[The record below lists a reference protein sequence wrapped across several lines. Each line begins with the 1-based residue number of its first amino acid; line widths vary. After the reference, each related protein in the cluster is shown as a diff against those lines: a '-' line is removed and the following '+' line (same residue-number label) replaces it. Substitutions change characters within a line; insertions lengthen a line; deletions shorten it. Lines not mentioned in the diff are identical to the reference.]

1 MDLREIYYGVGMWI
15 ELAKNLVQ
23 RQILI
28 IAMLEVQVLLQNRLA
43 QQQTRLTVQ
52 LKDATT

>member
-1 MDLREIYYGVGMWI
+1 MDLREIYYGFGMWI

-28 IAMLEVQVLLQNRLA
+28 IAVLEIQVLLQNKLA

-52 LKDATT
+52 LKDATN

>member
-1 MDLREIYYGVGMWI
+1 MDLREVYYGVGMWI

-28 IAMLEVQVLLQNRLA
+28 ITVLEVQVLLQNMLA
-43 QQQTRLTVQ
+43 HQQTRVTV
-52 LKDATT
+52 